1 MSFRQILNSPI
12 FLVFMVTLAGA
23 ATVWCYIARQEGWN
37 RIEKQ
42 QRIETDVKTSIEK
55 KHEKVQIQITFRTK
69 LKVMMD

>member
-12 FLVFMVTLAGA
+12 FLVFMVTLAGT

-37 RIEKQ
+37 RMEKQ

-55 KHEKVQIQITFRTK
+55 N
-69 LKVMMD
+69 LKNFKFKPLSEPSQR